1 MPEFEKLTINLGP
14 VDLGQIELLVDQGF
28 YANRAEFI
36 RIAIQNQ
43 LQRHGEVVK
52 EAAARESFVLGAM
65 FVDRAALE
73 RARGKGVRLNLRV
86 VGLLSLGEDVEVELA
101 REMIKSI
108 HVRGILRAPPALKAA
123 LADRIR

>member
-43 LQRHGEVVK
+43 LQRHGDVVK

-65 FVDRAALE
+65 HVDRASLE
-73 RARGKGVRLNLRV
+73 RQRGKGIRLNLRV
-86 VGLLSLGEDVEVELA
+86 IGLLSLADDVEPELA
-101 REMIKSI
+101 LEIIKSI
-108 HVRGILRAPPALKAA
+108 HVRGIFRAPPALKAA